1 MGLSWI
7 QIAVVALLVIVLFGR
22 GKISSLMGELASGIK
37 SFRKGLDVKDAEI
50 VEMEDKENVDKK
62 QDK

>member
-1 MGLSWI
+1 MSLSFW

-22 GKISSLMGELASGIK
+22 GKISSLMKEMAEGIK
-37 SFRKGLDVKDAEI
+37 SFRKGLEVKDAEI
-50 VEMEDKENVDKK
+50 IEVDEKENTNKK